1 MFPRATAAAS
11 RAVHA
16 TVLAF
21 VLITVVSVAAA
32 STAAAVPG
40 IGVIRLG
47 ESASI
52 GSSNLPKYATVILA
66 PHKYTF
72 IPQIKSASPGTR
84 VLVYKNPLSIV
95 GCPNVHTCSAGVTLA
110 QARAHDAAYPNDPW
124 ILRDA
129 TGKPVRHPGFS
140 YFWLGNVGSASYRQP
155 WVANVA
161 KTMRL
166 GWDGVDVDDVLAQI
180 SGWSKG
186 VYPKLFPS
194 DAAWERAMAGFMA
207 YVGPQLKARGS
218 YVLAS
223 AYKYGRA
230 DGSDTAAWWKKVGR
244 YVSGLMREYWV
255 QNPNNLSQ
263 IYDTN
268 PCCWTG
274 NWNGWLRLADAAK
287 SVGAHFF
294 PLMSGSS
301 TDTRTMMYGKASFL
315 LVWDGSGGGFI
326 FNPTDAVDPWN
337 QAWTTDIG
345 TPRAPRY
352 QVGVGWRRDYSA
364 GVALVNP
371 NAFSAQTFNLGG
383 SYLTPSGATVTSVTL
398 RPVTAVVLRSASAAV
413 KIARIYFDSPR
424 SEHRSNSSLN
434 AEWIRLRNIGSR
446 AVSLRGW
453 TIQDRSRNVFRFRTY
468 RLRAGKT
475 VTVHTGRGMNR
486 AGHLHWGRRSY
497 IWNNNGD
504 TATLRRPSGTLVD
517 RCRYGGA
524 GRSVTC

>member
-1 MFPRATAAAS
+1 MLPRATGAAS
-11 RAVHA
+11 RAVHV

-21 VLITVVSVAAA
+21 ILITLVSGAAA
-32 STAAAVPG
+32 STAAGVPG

-52 GSSNLPKYATVILA
+52 GASNLPRYATVILA
-66 PHKYTF
+66 PHKYRY
-72 IPQIKSASPGTR
+72 IARIKSASPGTR

-95 GCPNVHTCSAGVTLA
+95 GCPNVDTCSAGVTLA

-129 TGKPVRHPGFS
+129 AGNPVRNPGFS
-140 YFWLGNVGSASYRQP
+140 YFRLGNVGSASYRQQ
-155 WVANVA
+155 WLANVA
-161 KTMRL
+161 NTKRL
-166 GWDGVDVDDVLAQI
+166 GWDGVDIDDVLAQV

-186 VYPKLFPS
+186 VYPKLYPS
-194 DAAWERAMAGFMA
+194 DAAWESAMAGFMA

-230 DGSDTAAWWKKVGR
+230 DGASTVEWWKTVGL
-244 YVSGLMREYWV
+244 YVSGLMREYWI
-255 QNPNNLSQ
+255 QNPNNLTQ
-263 IYDTN
+263 LYDTN

-274 NWNGWLRLADAAK
+274 NWLGWLRLADAAK
-287 SVGAHFF
+287 SVGADFF
-294 PLMSGSS
+294 GELTGYS
-301 TDTRTMMYGKASFL
+301 TDTRVMMYGKASFL
-315 LVWDGSGGGFI
+315 LVWDGAGGGFI
-326 FNPTDAVDPWN
+326 FHTKDGSDPWN
-337 QAWTTDIG
+337 PAWTTDIG
-345 TPRAPRY
+345 TPLAPRY

-364 GVALVNP
+364 GTALVNP
-371 NAFSAQTFNLGG
+371 NAFSAQTFNLGA
-383 SYLTPSGATVTSVTL
+383 SYLTPSGATVSSVTL
-398 RPVTAVVLRSASAAV
+398 RPATARVLRSAAAV
-413 KIARIYFDSPR
+413 KIVRIYFDSR
-424 SEHRSNSSLN
+424 GSEHGSNSSLN

-453 TIQDRSRNVFRFRTY
+453 TIRDRGRNVFRFRTY
-468 RLRAGKT
+468 RLSAGKN

-486 AGHLHWGRRSY
+486 AGHRHWGRRSY

-517 RCRYGGA
+517 RCRYSGA
-524 GRSVTC
+524 GRSVIC